1 MTKKSNIKTVLYIED
16 EPYYCTIYGGE
27 LERAGLQVTNVG
39 NGEEA
44 LEVLKKQ
51 KFDLIIADL
60 IMPLMSGISFLEK
73 IKGKKHNVIVL
84 TTLEGNEDREDCK
97 ALGVDHFLI
106 KTETTPKKLLK
117 EVELL

>member
-1 MTKKSNIKTVLYIED
+1 MTKNKIKKALYIED
-16 EPYYCTIYGGE
+16 EPYYRTIYGGE
-27 LERAGLQVTNVG
+27 LERAGIEMTYVG

-44 LEVLKKQ
+44 LDEIKKN

-60 IMPLMSGISFLEK
+60 IMPLMSGISFLKETQ
-73 IKGKKHNVIVL
+73 GKKLNTIVL

-97 ALGVDHFLI
+97 ALGVDHFLV

-117 EVELL
+117 EIEKL